1 MELWKLRSGRS
12 LLDCSHVTLSSPR
25 AHVVSSSL
33 LPPSLHCFCIP
44 SPSSSHAHRTTSP
57 RPARSTSHR
66 PLRCPPEPSMAPAT
80 PATTWPRRGGRAFLR
95 ALVLVLAVA
104 RPASSQNVLSPPP
117 GAAVSG
123 SFSPPSPPAG
133 GGDGGGGGAFS
144 LTTSLLFVGIIAALF
159 MLGFFS
165 AYLRRCSEHAT
176 AADAARRG
184 AALSANAAV
193 AAAAF
198 ASAVGGGR
206 RRAAGLDAASREA
219 LPVLTYATARAVK
232 AGRGALECAVCLS
245 EFDDAGEKLR
255 LLPGCC
261 HVFHAACIDVWL
273 AAHVTCPV
281 CRADLSDPAV
291 ADAGH
296 VLAADLA
303 AQAGTPTDTVVS
315 IDMEPPSES
324 TPRRQDPTSPDEQQ
338 QAETAEERMDRYT
351 LRLPERLKREID
363 EAKRLRRAMSAVT
376 ASTALPSAASGRFTS
391 AALRT
396 MSAAR
401 PSRRWSGLFRAL
413 TGSRA
418 SEADDHRRVV
428 PLHTGDGE
436 EVEVVVVQD
445 DVDKYYAHSL
455 TFAGFVIDG
464 DVAAG
469 DWNPEVFQVSTA
481 VPAAPATSQR

>member
-1 MELWKLRSGRS
+1 MAS
-12 LLDCSHVTLSSPR
+12 
-25 AHVVSSSL
+25 
-33 LPPSLHCFCIP
+33 
-44 SPSSSHAHRTTSP
+44 
-57 RPARSTSHR
+57 
-66 PLRCPPEPSMAPAT
+66 APA
-80 PATTWPRRGGRAFLR
+80 AATWPHRAFLR
-95 ALVLVLAVA
+95 PLAIVLAAIVPSA
-104 RPASSQNVLSPPP
+104 TSQLLQAPP
-117 GAAVSG
+117 GAVVSG
-123 SFSPPSPPAG
+123 AFSPPSPPAEA
-133 GGDGGGGGAFS
+133 GGGGGGGRFS
-144 LTTSLLFVGIIAALF
+144 LTTSLLFVGLIVALF
-159 MLGFFS
+159 LLGFFS
-165 AYLRRCSEHAT
+165 AYLRRCSDASTAT
-176 AADAARRG
+176 DAAAARRRG
-184 AALSANAAV
+184 AMSANAAV
-193 AAAAF
+193 AAAAAAAAF
-198 ASAVGGGR
+198 ASAATTAGGR
-206 RRAAGLDAASREA
+206 RRAAAAGLDAAAMEA

-245 EFDDAGEKLR
+245 EFDSDGEKLR

-303 AQAGTPTDTVVS
+303 AEADAPADTIVN
-315 IDMEPPSES
+315 IDVEPSES
-324 TPRRQDPTSPDEQQ
+324 TPGRQGPTSSAEEQP
-338 QAETAEERMDRYT
+338 AETAEERVDRYT

-363 EAKRLRRAMSAVT
+363 EAKRLRRTMSAVT
-376 ASTALPSAASGRFTS
+376 ASTASSLPSGSSGRLTS
-391 AALRT
+391 AAALRT

-413 TGSRA
+413 SGSLRR
-418 SEADDHRRVV
+418 SEPDGHRRVV
-428 PLHTGDGE
+428 PLHAGGDGNG
-436 EVEVVVVQD
+436 EVEVVVVPD
-445 DVDKYYAHSL
+445 GVEKYYAHSL

>member
-1 MELWKLRSGRS
+1 
-12 LLDCSHVTLSSPR
+12 
-25 AHVVSSSL
+25 
-33 LPPSLHCFCIP
+33 
-44 SPSSSHAHRTTSP
+44 
-57 RPARSTSHR
+57 
-66 PLRCPPEPSMAPAT
+66 MAPAPP
-80 PATTWPRRGGRAFLR
+80 PATTWPHRRRRTFLRPLAFL
-95 ALVLVLAVA
+95 LLAAIV
-104 RPASSQNVLSPPP
+104 RPASSQLLQPPP
-117 GAAVSG
+117 GASFSG
-123 SFSPPSPPAG
+123 EFSPPSPPPGA
-133 GGDGGGGGAFS
+133 GGGGGSFS
-144 LTTSLLFVGIIAALF
+144 LTTSLLFVGLIAALF
-159 MLGFFS
+159 LLGFFS
-165 AYLRRCSEHAT
+165 AYLRRCSESAT
-176 AADAARRG
+176 ATDAMR
-184 AALSANAAV
+184 ANAAV
-193 AAAAF
+193 AAAAAAAF
-198 ASAVGGGR
+198 SSSSAAVGGAR
-206 RRAAGLDAASREA
+206 RRAAAGLDAAAMEA
-219 LPVLTYATARAVK
+219 LPVLTYATAMAVK

-245 EFDDAGEKLR
+245 EFDGAGDKLR

-303 AQAGTPTDTVVS
+303 AQASSETTPTDTVIVNV
-315 IDMEPPSES
+315 DHTDEPSES
-324 TPRRQDPTSPDEQQ
+324 TPGRQQGPTTSSSDEHHPP
-338 QAETAEERMDRYT
+338 ETAEERVDRYT

-363 EAKRLRRAMSAVT
+363 EARRLRRAMSAVT
-376 ASTALPSAASGRFTS
+376 ASMAALPASGRWTPV

-413 TGSRA
+413 SGSRRR
-418 SEADDHRRVV
+418 SEPEGHRRVV
-428 PLHTGDGE
+428 PLHTTGDEE
-436 EVEVVVVQD
+436 EVEVVVVRD

-481 VPAAPATSQR
+481 VPATAATSQP

>member
-1 MELWKLRSGRS
+1 
-12 LLDCSHVTLSSPR
+12 
-25 AHVVSSSL
+25 
-33 LPPSLHCFCIP
+33 
-44 SPSSSHAHRTTSP
+44 
-57 RPARSTSHR
+57 
-66 PLRCPPEPSMAPAT
+66 MAPAP
-80 PATTWPRRGGRAFLR
+80 PATTWPRRGRTFLR
-95 ALVLVLAVA
+95 VLVLALAVA
-104 RPASSQNVLSPPP
+104 RPTSSQYVLHPPP
-117 GAAVSG
+117 GAAISG
-123 SFSPPSPPAG
+123 AFSPPSPPAG
-133 GGDGGGGGAFS
+133 GGAGGGGEGGGGGGGGGSFS

-165 AYLRRCSEHAT
+165 AYLRRRSELAT

-184 AALSANAAV
+184 ALSANAAV
-193 AAAAF
+193 AAAAAAAF
-198 ASAVGGGR
+198 ASAAIGGR
-206 RRAAGLDAASREA
+206 RRAAGLDAAAMEA

-303 AQAGTPTDTVVS
+303 AQAETPTDTVVS
-315 IDMEPPSES
+315 IDMEPSES
-324 TPRRQDPTSPDEQQ
+324 TPGRQDPTSPDEQQ
-338 QAETAEERMDRYT
+338 QAETAEERVDRYT

-376 ASTALPSAASGRFTS
+376 ASTALPSASSGRSAS

-413 TGSRA
+413 TGSRT
-418 SEADDHRRVV
+418 SEADDHGRVV

-436 EVEVVVVQD
+436 EVKVVVVQD
-445 DVDKYYAHSL
+445 DVEKYYAHSL